1 MHQWVRDHPA
11 FEDVVYREFWIPLSP
26 WLKGNDPNSRWWN
39 DIGATMRDDVKAFM
53 KSGRPLLLG
62 NGLTEDFVDQLENNA
77 VAELNEAITP
87 VYVCIQ
93 NVYARKKTLI
103 GPGAP

>member
-1 MHQWVRDHPA
+1 
-11 FEDVVYREFWIPLSP
+11 
-26 WLKGNDPNSRWWN
+26 
-39 DIGATMRDDVKAFM
+39 M